1 MNESDRQKSW
11 LSQWFYLFSI
21 MGLMIFTANLAKYNI
36 VFAWVFIV
44 VMLVLGIPCLV
55 GGIVIYGRYKNV
67 FDFEP
72 ASLFG
77 RQSNGKNIRG
87 LLSGFI
93 FFGVWASIAGTLLL
107 MMLKAGII
115 EQLAK

>member
-21 MGLMIFTANLAKYNI
+21 MGLMILTINLAKNNI
-36 VFAWVFIV
+36 VYAWIFIV
-44 VMLVLGIPCLV
+44 FMLVLGIPCLI
-55 GGIVIYGRYKNV
+55 GGVVIYGRYKDV

-93 FFGVWASIAGTLLL
+93 YFGVWSCIAGMLFLI
-107 MMLKAGII
+107 MLKAGII

>member
-1 MNESDRQKSW
+1 MNESNRQKSW
-11 LSQWFYLFSI
+11 LSQVFYLFSI
-21 MGLMIFTANLAKYNI
+21 MGLMILTINLAKNNI
-36 VFAWVFIV
+36 VFAWIFII

-55 GGIVIYGRYKNV
+55 GGIVVYERYKEV

-93 FFGVWASIAGTLLL
+93 YFGVWSSIAGALLL
-107 MMLKAGII
+107 IMLRAGII